1 MKAILGLIGAIGAG
15 KSTVASYLA
24 ARGGF
29 LVDADKLG
37 HLVIEEPDVKRQVVK
52 RWGDKI
58 LAPTGQINRK
68 AVGAI
73 VFANP
78 AEREVLQAIMF
89 PRIQAREYE
98 LFAQANLDENI
109 KFIILDAAVLLEAGH
124 GGLCTKILFVD
135 ADWSKRVERVKA
147 RSGWDEAELRRRE
160 ESQMPLA
167 EKRAKADAIVTNNGT
182 LDELHAQLDQV
193 LQRWGFTDKGTPRER
208 MTP

>member
-37 HLVIEEPDVKRQVVK
+37 HLVIEEPDVKRQLVK
-52 RWGDKI
+52 RWGETI
-58 LAPTGQINRK
+58 LSPTGQVNRK

-98 LFAQANLDENI
+98 LFAQANLDSSVA
-109 KFIILDAAVLLEAGH
+109 FIILDAAVLLEAGH

-135 ADWSKRVERVKA
+135 ADWAKRVERVKS
-147 RSGWDEAELRRRE
+147 RSGWTEDELRRRE

-167 EKRAKADAIVTNNGT
+167 EKRLKADAVVTNNGT
-182 LDELHAQLDQV
+182 LAELHAQLDQV
-193 LQRWGFTDKGTPRER
+193 LQGWGFTNQGTPRER